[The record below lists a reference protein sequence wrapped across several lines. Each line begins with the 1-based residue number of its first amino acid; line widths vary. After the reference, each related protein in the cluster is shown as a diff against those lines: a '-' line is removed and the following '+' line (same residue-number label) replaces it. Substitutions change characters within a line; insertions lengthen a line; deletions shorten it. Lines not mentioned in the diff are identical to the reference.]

1 MKFFQP
7 RRKILDLTLIFL
19 LGFLVSLPSFDQTT
33 IEMDEFNAAYF
44 QYGEMKDTDLDAARE
59 AARRAYELGK
69 NLFGAASERSAML
82 AVNYATLLE
91 NESDARIYLDEA
103 VEIYQLVFG
112 FESQGMINPLIGL
125 GLRLSERAQ
134 SNLSEEYYS
143 RALRLSERH
152 LGPDASESGYI
163 ELELGALQLKA
174 GRLESSWD
182 HLQNA
187 RRILSNYS
195 DSGSKSGLTRA
206 YLLTGEYYLALND
219 YRAAIEPLLL
229 SLKDFNSYPSA
240 NITVRNHVDLIKAY
254 ENLNE
259 SENATF
265 HCLAIGATRR
275 LAEDEN
281 LKPVFRVP
289 VAGMKKENSVKG
301 VKVYF
306 TVNSKGYAVDPFIR
320 DQIENDKLR
329 DELINTIKNFRFAP
343 RFLAGKAV
351 DSPGQYFEF

>member
-7 RRKILDLTLIFL
+7 RRKIPGLTLICI
-19 LGFLVSLPSFDQTT
+19 LGFLLSLSSFAQTT

-44 QYGEMKDTDLDAARE
+44 QYGEMKDTDSDVARE

-69 NLFGAASERSAML
+69 NLFGAESERSAML

-112 FESQGMINPLIGL
+112 FESRRMISPLIGL
-125 GLRLSERAQ
+125 GLRLSGRTQ
-134 SNLSEEYYS
+134 SNLSEEYFS

-174 GRLESSWD
+174 GRLESSWE

-187 RRILSNYS
+187 RRILTNYS
-195 DSGSKSGLTRA
+195 DPGSKSGLTRT
-206 YLLTGEYYLALND
+206 YLLTGEYYLAIND

-229 SLKDFNSYPSA
+229 SLRDFNSYPSA

-275 LAEDEN
+275 LAENEN

-289 VAGMKKENSVKG
+289 VTGTKKANPAKG
-301 VKVYF
+301 VRVHF
-306 TVNSKGYAVDPFIR
+306 TVNSKGYAVNPLIK
-320 DQIENDKLR
+320 DQIQNDELR
-329 DELINTIKNFRFAP
+329 DELINKIKNFRFAP
-343 RFLAGKAV
+343 RFLGGKAV

>member
-44 QYGEMKDTDLDAARE
+44 QYGEMKDTDSDAARE

-112 FESQGMINPLIGL
+112 FESQRMINPLIGL

-206 YLLTGEYYLALND
+206 YLLIGEYYLAVND

-281 LKPVFRVP
+281 LKPV
-289 VAGMKKENSVKG
+289 
-301 VKVYF
+301 
-306 TVNSKGYAVDPFIR
+306 
-320 DQIENDKLR
+320 L
-329 DELINTIKNFRFAP
+329 
-343 RFLAGKAV
+343 
-351 DSPGQYFEF
+351 EFQSQA